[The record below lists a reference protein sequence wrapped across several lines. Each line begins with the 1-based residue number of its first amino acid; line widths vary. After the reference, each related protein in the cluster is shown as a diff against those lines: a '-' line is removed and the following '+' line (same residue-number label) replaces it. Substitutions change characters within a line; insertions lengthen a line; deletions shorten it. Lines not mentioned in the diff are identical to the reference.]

1 MGGGPHC
8 LVIGVGAGTGAAVAR
23 RFADGG
29 YRISMIARSAER
41 LAGFQASV
49 PASRAWPVDIAD
61 QDRFR
66 ATLAQI
72 CDAGG
77 VPDVIVYN
85 ATQAT
90 FGRYHDIDVG
100 KFERNFRVNAAG
112 LLIVAQ
118 EFAPAMAE
126 RGTGA
131 LIVTGNT
138 GSGRGMPAFVGWS
151 PSKAA
156 QRILAECLAREL
168 GPQGVHVA
176 YVVIDAL
183 IDMPFTRRRFGDR
196 PAERFARPDDIAD
209 EVFHTAH
216 QPASTRAFLVEIRPH
231 GESW

>member
-1 MGGGPHC
+1 MPSF
-8 LVIGVGAGTGAAVAR
+8 AG
-23 RFADGG
+23 
-29 YRISMIARSAER
+29 
-41 LAGFQASV
+41 
-49 PASRAWPVDIAD
+49 
-61 QDRFR
+61 
-66 ATLAQI
+66 
-72 CDAGG
+72 
-77 VPDVIVYN
+77 
-85 ATQAT
+85 
-90 FGRYHDIDVG
+90 
-100 KFERNFRVNAAG
+100 FERNFRVNAAG

-168 GPQGVHVA
+168 GPDGVHVA

-216 QPASTRAFLVEIRPH
+216 QPASARAFLVEIRPH